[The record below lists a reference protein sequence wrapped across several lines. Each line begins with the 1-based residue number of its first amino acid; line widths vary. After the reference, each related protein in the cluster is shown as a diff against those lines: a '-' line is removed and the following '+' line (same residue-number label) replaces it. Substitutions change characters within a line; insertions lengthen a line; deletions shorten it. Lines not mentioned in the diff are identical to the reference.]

1 VSDSWLR
8 PYEHSLPS
16 DTIVMPVVAYRI
28 WYVPLQPILQL
39 RSYWMPTPW
48 DPCVRVEAECR
59 NHLTCVCNDD
69 NSFWASVKEKE
80 GWDADNCK
88 CSAGI
93 YGMKTLDQGFE
104 LWRDQIE
111 KMDGMEP
118 EEPVTNRVALG
129 KVFLWGKVVECEK
142 GFRGQYGYPAAL
154 YWMADNSPALAEMY
168 RVPLLTIKDHH
179 RFPIEPPLCP

>member
-8 PYEHSLPS
+8 PYEENLPS

-39 RSYWMPTPW
+39 RSYWIQTLW
-48 DPCVRVEAECR
+48 EPCARAEAECR

-69 NSFWASVKEKE
+69 NSFWGGVKEKE
-80 GWDADNCK
+80 GWGSDCK

-104 LWRDQIE
+104 LWRDQLE
-111 KMDGMEP
+111 TMHGLDAPEP
-118 EEPVTNRVALG
+118 TTNRVAFG
-129 KVFLWGKVVECEK
+129 KVFLWGKVLECEK
-142 GFRGQYGYPAAL
+142 GFRAQYGYPAGI
-154 YWMADNSPALAEMY
+154 YHTADNSRSLASMY
-168 RVPLLTIKDHH
+168 RVPLLAIKDHH